1 MKKIITFACF
11 IMNSIMMVAQ
21 QPFEGRYYNEEYHI
35 YIDINFYDKNVI
47 VPNQEV
53 FGDLDGYIGSTLC
66 NTVWPIT
73 SSAITNKTAKISVIN
88 NYGSEDFKASLT
100 IIDANSLSYDHK
112 GGSTLKF
119 PVNKKWQKIP
129 SKIVFTRKEQ

>member
-1 MKKIITFACF
+1 MKKIITFAYF
-11 IMNSIMMVAQ
+11 IMNSIIMIAQ
-21 QPFEGRYYNEEYHI
+21 QPFEGRYYNEEYNI

-73 SSAITNKTAKISVIN
+73 SSSITKNSAKISVIN
-88 NYGSEDFKASLT
+88 NYGSEDFKASLSL
-100 IIDANSLSYDHK
+100 IDSNSLSYEHK

-129 SKIVFTRKEQ
+129 SKIVFKRKEQ

>member
-1 MKKIITFACF
+1 MKKIITFAYF
-11 IMNSIMMVAQ
+11 IMNSIIMIAQ
-21 QPFEGRYYNEEYHI
+21 QPFEGRYYNDEYNI
-35 YIDINFYDKNVI
+35 FIDINFYDKNVI

-73 SSAITNKTAKISVIN
+73 SSTIIKNSAKISVIN
-88 NYGSEDFKASLT
+88 NYGSEDFKASLSL
-100 IIDANSLSYDHK
+100 IDSNSLAYEHK

-129 SKIVFTRKEQ
+129 SKIVFKRKEQ

>member
-11 IMNSIMMVAQ
+11 IMNSIIMIAQ
-21 QPFEGRYYNEEYHI
+21 QPFEGRYYNDEYNI
-35 YIDINFYDKNVI
+35 YIVINFYDKNVI

-73 SSAITNKTAKISVIN
+73 SSSITKNSAKISVIN
-88 NYGSEDFKASLT
+88 NYGSEDFKASLSL
-100 IIDANSLSYDHK
+100 IDSNSLSYEHK

-129 SKIVFTRKEQ
+129 SKIVFKRKEQ